1 MKTISYLPSRDQLSL
16 RLGSLR
22 GTARREFGRYTL
34 WLDKDGAISAL
45 DIRNAS
51 EELEEFTARLGTI
64 RLGGIWKGVRI
75 SDEDIK
81 EVRRELLGQIE
92 ERW

>member
-1 MKTISYLPSRDQLSL
+1 MKTISYLPSKDRLSL
-16 RLGSLR
+16 IMESLR
-22 GTARREFGRYTL
+22 GRTRRRLGRFTVWSDQDGRICGLEIRDLARQ
-34 WLDKDGAISAL
+34 
-45 DIRNAS
+45 
-51 EELEEFTARLGTI
+51 LEEFKKKLGTI

-81 EVRRELLGQIE
+81 EVRREMLSKLE